1 MITGADRA
9 VLTECYK
16 NAHVGRDAINMMIS
30 KVEDEDLAL
39 DLNRQACRFLRF
51 EEQVEREFAKEKEEM
66 PQSSVLD
73 RTKLWGGIQMNTLLN
88 ASTPHLADM
97 LIRGNAM
104 GITDLMKAVKANS
117 GAQREYCE
125 MAREI
130 MDFEEKNMEK
140 LRAYL

>member
-9 VLTECYK
+9 VLTECYR
-16 NAHVGRDAINMMIS
+16 NAHVGRDAINMLIS

-39 DLNRQACRFLRF
+39 DLNRQACRFLRY
-51 EEQVEREFAKEKEEM
+51 EEQVGREFEKEKEEM
-66 PQSSVLD
+66 PHSSVFD
-73 RTKLWGGIQMNTLLN
+73 RTKLWSGIQMNTLLN
-88 ASTPHLADM
+88 TSTPHLADM

-104 GITDLMKAVKANS
+104 GITDLMKAVKENC
-117 GAQREYCE
+117 GAQKEYCE
-125 MAREI
+125 MAQEI